1 MLNLVNEVASFSIH
15 AAPLVQ
21 KYIAKLSFVLK
32 IYLTIFSKFV
42 LAMSEFTLMLVWT
55 LSKLYEFLYPSLSKV
70 ASHEAIHVI
79 WANKTLKWMGST
91 HDFWVTP
98 RGDV

>member
-55 LSKLYEFLYPSLSKV
+55 LSKLYEFLTKLGFLFILPYRRLPAMRLFMLSGRIRLLSGWG
-70 ASHEAIHVI
+70 APMIF
-79 WANKTLKWMGST
+79 G
-91 HDFWVTP
+91 
-98 RGDV
+98 